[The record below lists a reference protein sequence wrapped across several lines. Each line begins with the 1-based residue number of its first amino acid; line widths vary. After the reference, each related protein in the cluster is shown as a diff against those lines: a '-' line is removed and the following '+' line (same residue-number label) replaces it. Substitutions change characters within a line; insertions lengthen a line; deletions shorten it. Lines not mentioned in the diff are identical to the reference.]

1 MKKILILTFLQ
12 LLLIK
17 ANAQSNT
24 IDSLKQLLSV
34 AKEDTN
40 KVQLLINMGWAFQWN
55 EPDSTILY
63 GMKARELSLQLN
75 YTDGEIEVAPVLSE
89 GLSAKGNFS
98 KALEI
103 DLQALQLAE
112 KTLKQYLFDESWLGN
127 VYFYSG

>member
-1 MKKILILTFLQ
+1 MKKILIITYLL

-24 IDSLKQLLSV
+24 IDTLKQLLSV

-63 GMKARELSLQLN
+63 YKTHRRRNRIGVELKL
-75 YTDGEIEVAPVLSE
+75 
-89 GLSAKGNFS
+89 
-98 KALEI
+98 
-103 DLQALQLAE
+103 
-112 KTLKQYLFDESWLGN
+112 
-127 VYFYSG
+127 